1 MSVTGNGGGQAF
13 PSETSL
19 GMTMRDWFAG
29 QVLAGAVGHWLDVS
43 ATDAEIAKWSYEI
56 ADAVLAARKA
66 K

>member
-29 QVLAGAVGHWLDVS
+29 QVLAGAVSRQDVS
-43 ATDAEIAKWSYEI
+43 ANDAEFIAKWSYEI
-56 ADAVLAARKA
+56 ADAMLAARKA